1 MKGPRKGTPSFL
13 CSRPFWPRAGAD
25 LSFYKLRILLENF
38 EEKNIA
44 VLMGGL
50 SSEREI
56 SLSTGN
62 SVADAMTRKG
72 LKVFPIDVDRNI
84 SNNLK
89 GIDLAFN
96 ALHGTYGEDGC
107 IQGLL
112 EYLKIPYTG
121 SGVSGSALAY
131 DKLKTKEILKHHGIP
146 TADYEVFYRNQSI
159 KRNLDL
165 PVVVKPTNQ
174 GSSFGVSIVKKEDQW
189 EPALE
194 CAFKYSEEI
203 IVEKFIDGKLLAIGM
218 KGEDPMPI
226 VHISPKSGFYDY
238 EAKYTS
244 GKTEYI
250 CPAKLNAVELNKCNE
265 VSKKVFKALRG
276 RGLPRVDIIL
286 DDKSTPYVLEM
297 NTVPGMTPTSLLP
310 MAAQKL
316 GMSFDELVIEILKT
330 AQLDYGVSS

>member
-1 MKGPRKGTPSFL
+1 
-13 CSRPFWPRAGAD
+13 
-25 LSFYKLRILLENF
+25 
-38 EEKNIA
+38 
-44 VLMGGL
+44 MGGI

-62 SVADAMTRKG
+62 SVAEAMINKG

-84 SNNLK
+84 ANNLK

-121 SGVSGSALAY
+121 SGVTGSALAY

-146 TADYEVFYRNQSI
+146 TADYEVFYRNQNQSI

-174 GSSFGVSIVKKEDQW
+174 GSSFGVSIVKNESQW

-194 CAFKYSEEI
+194 CAFNYSEEI

-218 KGEDPMPI
+218 KGEIPMPI
-226 VHISPKSGFYDY
+226 VHIKPKSGFYDY

-250 CPAKLNAVELNKCNE
+250 CPAKLSEDETNKCNE
-265 VSKKVFKALRG
+265 VSKNVFKVLRG

-310 MAAQKL
+310 MAAKNL
-316 GMSFDELVIEILKT
+316 GMSFEDLVIEILKT
-330 AQLDYGVSS
+330 AQLDYGVLS